1 MWGKNNKT
9 HVLNNK
15 THVLNMHDKL
25 QQFLVSQHLFYSDA
39 FPLFCTLILYW
50 IFMTIYNSV
59 PTECDA
65 IIL

>member
-1 MWGKNNKT
+1 MWEKNNKTHVLNNKT

-39 FPLFCTLILYW
+39 FP
-50 IFMTIYNSV
+50 
-59 PTECDA
+59 
-65 IIL
+65 